1 MAVPTSRDTHKDYCL
16 RALGH
21 PVIEINVDDDQLDD
35 RIDESLQF
43 YQEYHSDAMVRDLR
57 KHQLIQA
64 DIDNGYVDVPD
75 ASGMFTVNNVFALS
89 TSQTDEGM
97 FSVDYQMHLSDIFNL
112 TGRSYGVGGYDGL
125 IHYELSQQYLSMVNR
140 NISGMYEMIEFS
152 RHMNRVIFHADVLSD
167 LGVGQ
172 YIIID
177 GYTAIDPDTYTDV
190 WNDMFLKRYTT
201 ALFKRQW
208 GLNLIKFEGM
218 QLPGGVTFNGRQIF
232 DDANQEIL
240 KIEEEMQLR
249 YEEPPHFFV
258 G

>member
-1 MAVPTSRDTHKDYCL
+1 MAIPASREDHKDYCL
-16 RALGH
+16 RALGQ
-21 PVIEINVDDDQLDD
+21 PVIEINVDEDQLDD

-43 YQEYHSDAMVRDLR
+43 YQEYHSDAVIRNLR
-57 KHQLIQA
+57 KHVITQG
-64 DIDNGYVDVPD
+64 DIDNGYIDVPD
-75 ASGMFTVNNVFALS
+75 SSGMFTINNVFSIS
-89 TSQTDEGM
+89 TSLMDEGV
-97 FSVDYQMHLSDIFNL
+97 FSVEYQMHLSDIFNL
-112 TGRSYGVGGYDGL
+112 RGTGYGGG
-125 IHYELSQQYLSMVNR
+125 IANYEITQQYLSLINR
-140 NISGMYEMIEFS
+140 NVSGVFELIEFS
-152 RHMNRVIFHADVLSD
+152 RHMNRVIFHAEILDNLN
-167 LGVGQ
+167 VGQ
-172 YIIID
+172 YVIFD

-208 GLNLIKFEGM
+208 GLNLIKFEGV

-249 YEEPPHFFV
+249 FEEPPHFFV